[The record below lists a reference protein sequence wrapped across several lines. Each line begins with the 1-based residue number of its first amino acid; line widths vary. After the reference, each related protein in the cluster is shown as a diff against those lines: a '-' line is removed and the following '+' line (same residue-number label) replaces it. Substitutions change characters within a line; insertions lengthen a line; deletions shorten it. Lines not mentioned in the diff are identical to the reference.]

1 MSILIA
7 VGVNQDGYREVL
19 AVAEGTKEDKESW
32 TNFLRAS
39 KQRGL
44 AGVKLVVSDKCLG
57 VVESLA
63 DFYPEAKWQRCS
75 VHFYRN
81 LWK

>member
-1 MSILIA
+1 VSILIA

-32 TNFLRAS
+32 TNFMRGL

-44 AGVKLVVSDKCLG
+44 T
-57 VVESLA
+57 ES
-63 DFYPEAKWQRCS
+63 S
-75 VHFYRN
+75 S
-81 LWK
+81 